1 MAVAPPDR
9 RAIVTEALRKIDDL
23 SARLEIAEKADT
35 EPIAVVGMGC
45 RLPGGVNNPGEY
57 WRFLCDGSSGIVR
70 GAPNRWGAG
79 AYYSGDHTPPGPIC
93 SPEGG
98 FFTSR
103 QPPEIDPPIF

>member
-57 WRFLCDGSSGIVR
+57 WRLLWGGSSGIVR
-70 GAPNRWGAG
+70 GAADRWGGG

-93 SPEGG
+93 RRGG
-98 FFTSR
+98 GVLASLR
-103 QPPEIDPPIF
+103 P